1 MATNKKNESAFETN
15 TEGSAFETETNG
27 SAFETSHIEGSA
39 FETSNFEG
47 SAASAKSPKS
57 FQGGDTFV
65 LTDNTNVSY
74 TLRNEQELK
83 SQGAMGRVST
93 AIWIDGKSEKK
104 VLLKRRFKPVD
115 PNEERLF
122 SNEGSLSRDYGGGNV
137 VKTYAKGE
145 TDEFLFMIME
155 FYDGQTLDKMI
166 EQGAYQGKIDA
177 SVKLVRG
184 ILNGLADLHSSEIV
198 HRDLKPANIM
208 VRKNGAPVIL
218 DLGLARQ
225 VSISDVSG
233 LSKIGTPKY
242 AAPEQLRGEFSCAS
256 DIYSL
261 GKIFLEI
268 YTGSLKKEAIAKIP
282 ETFREFVEKCLKED
296 PEERYANA
304 TEAREALE
312 ELNMMGRSTVVVTAN
327 VDKLRVEIAK
337 KYGDDGELDE
347 QELQELRSM
356 AKMWNISE
364 EDLDVFID
372 AAFNDIMK
380 FRRNNIVGC
389 ILQKKGYSKQA
400 VMERAKKLHIEPQ
413 VVEQWLEETPEKL
426 AELATAYAEDDEE
439 TFKAVLKEVPVNVNW
454 IDAIQEMFYEED
466 EEEDDED
473 EDEDEEEYTPAPKAN
488 PFQEP
493 GDTEEKK
500 GCGSGCGSGCGT
512 IIFIWIIYKV
522 VQAVFF

>member
-1 MATNKKNESAFETN
+1 MKKNESAFETN
-15 TEGSAFETETNG
+15 TEGSAFETNTNGSAFETNTNG
-27 SAFETSHIEGSA
+27 SAFETSGFTGKASGAQPPQGSQDG
-39 FETSNFEG
+39 N
-47 SAASAKSPKS
+47 
-57 FQGGDTFV
+57 TFV
-65 LTDNTNVSY
+65 LTDNMNVSY
-74 TLRNEQELK
+74 TLRDEVELK

-104 VLLKRRFKPVD
+104 VLLKRRYKPVD

-145 TDEFLFMIME
+145 TDKFLFMIME

-166 EQGAYQGKIDA
+166 EEGAYQGRIDA

-184 ILNGLADLHSSEIV
+184 ILSGLADLHSSEIV

-261 GKIFLEI
+261 GKIFLEMF
-268 YTGSLKKEAIAKIP
+268 TGSLKKEALAKIP
-282 ETFREFVEKCLKED
+282 ETYREFVEKCLKDD

-312 ELNMMGRSTVVVTAN
+312 DLNMMGRSTVVVTAN
-327 VDKLRVEIAK
+327 VDKLRIEIAK

-439 TFKAVLKEVPVNVNW
+439 TFKAVLEEVPVNVNW

-466 EEEDDED
+466 EEED
-473 EDEDEEEYTPAPKAN
+473 DEDEEEYTPAPKAN